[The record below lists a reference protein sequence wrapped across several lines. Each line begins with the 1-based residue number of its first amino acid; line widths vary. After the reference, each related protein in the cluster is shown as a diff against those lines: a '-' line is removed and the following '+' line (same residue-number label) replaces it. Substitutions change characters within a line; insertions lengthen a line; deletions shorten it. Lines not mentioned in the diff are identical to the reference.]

1 MISPTLRQQTAERLR
16 KALTSQ
22 AYDDAQ
28 AALDDYRRLV
38 EAAVAAHAAAGA
50 HPPTELEQEV
60 AELMQWALRV
70 VRVARAQTR
79 DQLQQVSAALSYF
92 SPAPRN
98 QAWKMDG

>member
-1 MISPTLRQQTAERLR
+1 MINETLRQQTAERLR

-38 EAAVAAHAAAGA
+38 EAAVAAHAAGAPSPAGLA
-50 HPPTELEQEV
+50 QEV
-60 AELMQWALRV
+60 DDLMQWSLRV

-79 DQLQQVSAALSYF
+79 DQLEQVSAVLRYF
-92 SPAPRN
+92 SPAPPSRT
-98 QAWKMDG
+98 WKVDG